1 MNVAWQDIA
10 ALGLVIVAGVYLA
23 RRLYLLARRRSA
35 GCGSCAACPADGNPN
50 EKSMVSVESLVE
62 TAGGKEN
69 RP

>member
-1 MNVAWQDIA
+1 MNADWQDIA
-10 ALGLVIVAGVYLA
+10 ALGLVTIAGAYLA
-23 RRLYLLARRRSA
+23 RQLYRFARRRSA
-35 GCGSCAACPADGNPN
+35 GCGSCAACPADDNPN